1 MIGLEL
7 VGRKLLSVP
16 TPGPIFEIEENVGE
30 YVGIKAERSGQDC
43 KTFRSEPEQKWPA
56 GAGHQAMFNSASSL
70 QISEGDQRELFLQ
83 PERYR
88 LQPIR
93 LSPDRRSWAHRRA
106 AGNLRKR
113 Y

>member
-1 MIGLEL
+1 MAANALAFRL
-7 VGRKLLSVP
+7 NGRGKNAKPFDQSLS
-16 TPGPIFEIEENVGE
+16 
-30 YVGIKAERSGQDC
+30 K
-43 KTFRSEPEQKWPA
+43 KWPA
-56 GAGHQAMFNSASSL
+56 GAGHQAMYNFASSL
-70 QISEGDQRELFLQ
+70 QISEGDQQELFLQ

-88 LQPIR
+88 LQSIR